1 MTLRPP
7 AEVRDVARTDPART
21 EVAAVLADAFVDDP
35 SFRFITPD
43 RAARTRRLPAFF
55 RRQVDADLRRGTASL
70 AVDGSEGAV
79 AAALW
84 LPPGVRPP
92 LLRSP
97 GEAAAMAGILR
108 GGTLRGLLVDLAM
121 VRHLPRED
129 HWYLH
134 YLGVAGAHQGRGLGR
149 LLLADG
155 LARADADRRPCW
167 LETQLPQN
175 VALYRS
181 VGFEVVAEYDV
192 PGGGPH
198 FWGMRRR
205 AVRGRSVSR

>member
-1 MTLRPP
+1 MFP
-7 AEVRDVARTDPART
+7 DPAQYLISLPQVMGPFAGGAFEHGSAYWT
-21 EVAAVLADAFVDDP
+21 AD
-35 SFRFITPD
+35 
-43 RAARTRRLPAFF
+43 
-55 RRQVDADLRRGTASL
+55 QM
-70 AVDGSEGAV
+70 